1 MTIKNILIT
10 ITLLSITFGLQSQT
24 SLISGHIPSAFLVN
38 GEVEIQVINLTQS
51 DTIILSPDAS
61 GLYEYN
67 APVGNDYKVSSSVVG
82 GKRYSDFVNG
92 VSTLDQVLIMR
103 HIIQIEETFTTP
115 NIQIAADVNLDGR
128 ITSID
133 IVLLRRLILGINQD
147 FGHPYSWFIRPVT
160 DPTLEAYELI
170 NLQSDATGLDFITIK
185 LGDVN
190 GNATFD

>member
-38 GEVEIQVINLTQS
+38 GEVEIQIINLTQP

-67 APVGNDYKVSSSVVG
+67 APVGNDYKVSSRVVG
-82 GKRYSDFVNG
+82 GKRYYDFVNG

-103 HIIQIEETFTTP
+103 HILAVDIFTSP
-115 NIQIAADVNLDGR
+115 NKLIAADVNLDGK
-128 ITSID
+128 ITSTD
-133 IVLLRRLILGINQD
+133 LVLARRLILGINQD
-147 FGHPYSWFIRPVT
+147 FGHPYSWFIRPIT

-190 GNATFD
+190 STSVID

>member
-1 MTIKNILIT
+1 MTIKHILIT
-10 ITLLSITFGLQSQT
+10 ITLMSITFGLRSQT

-38 GEVEIQVINLTQS
+38 AEVEIQVINLTQP
-51 DTIILSPDAS
+51 DTIILTPDAS

-103 HIIQIEETFTTP
+103 HILAVDIFTSP
-115 NIQIAADVNLDGR
+115 NKLIAADVNLDGK

-133 IVLLRRLILGINQD
+133 LVLARRLILGIIQD
-147 FGHPYSWFIRPVT
+147 FGHSNSWFIRPIT

-190 GNATFD
+190 GNAVID

>member
-10 ITLLSITFGLQSQT
+10 ITLLSITFGLCSQT

-38 GEVEIQVINLTQS
+38 GEVEIQIINLTQP

-82 GKRYSDFVNG
+82 GKRFYDFVNG

-103 HIIQIEETFTTP
+103 HILAVDIFTSP
-115 NIQIAADVNLDGR
+115 NKLIAADVNLDGR
-128 ITSID
+128 ITSLD
-133 IVLLRRLILGINQD
+133 LVLARRLILGINQD
-147 FGHPYSWFIRPVT
+147 FGHPYSWFIRPIT

-170 NLQSDATGLDFITIK
+170 NLQSDATGLDFIPIK

-190 GNATFD
+190 GTATLD

>member
-38 GEVEIQVINLTQS
+38 GEVEIQIINLTQS

-103 HIIQIEETFTTP
+103 HILAVDIFTSP
-115 NIQIAADVNLDGR
+115 NKLIAADVNLDGR

-133 IVLLRRLILGINQD
+133 LVLARRLILGIIQD

-190 GNATFD
+190 GTATFD

>member
-1 MTIKNILIT
+1 MTIKHILIT

-51 DTIILSPDAS
+51 DTIILTPDAS

-103 HIIQIEETFTTP
+103 HILAVDIFTSP
-115 NIQIAADVNLDGR
+115 NKLLAADVNLDGR

-133 IVLLRRLILGINQD
+133 LVLARRLILGIIQD
-147 FGHPYSWFIRPVT
+147 FGHPYSWFIRPIT

-190 GNATFD
+190 GTSTFD

>member
-10 ITLLSITFGLQSQT
+10 ITLLSFTFGLCSQT

-38 GEVEIQVINLTQS
+38 GEVEIQIINLTQP

-103 HIIQIEETFTTP
+103 HMLEVVIFTSP
-115 NIQIAADVNLDGR
+115 DKLIAADVNLDGR
-128 ITSID
+128 ITSLD
-133 IVLLRRLILGINQD
+133 LVLARRLILGINQD
-147 FGHPYSWFIRPVT
+147 FGHPYSWFIRPIT

-185 LGDVN
+185 IGDVN
-190 GNATFD
+190 GTATLD

>member
-38 GEVEIQVINLTQS
+38 GEVEIQIINLTQS
-51 DTIILSPDAS
+51 DTIILTPDAS

-103 HIIQIEETFTTP
+103 HILAVDIFTSP
-115 NIQIAADVNLDGR
+115 NKLIAADVNLDGR

-133 IVLLRRLILGINQD
+133 LVLARRLILGIIQD
-147 FGHPYSWFIRPVT
+147 FGHPYSWFIRPIT

-190 GNATFD
+190 GTSTFD

>member
-10 ITLLSITFGLQSQT
+10 ITLLSITFGLHSQT
-24 SLISGHIPSAFLVN
+24 SIISGHIPSAFLAN
-38 GEVEIQVINLTQS
+38 AEVEIQVINLTQS
-51 DTIILSPDAS
+51 DTIILTPDAS

-82 GKRYSDFVNG
+82 GKRYNDFLNG

-103 HIIQIEETFTTP
+103 HILAVDIFTSP
-115 NIQIAADVNLDGR
+115 NKLIAADVNLDGK

-133 IVLLRRLILGINQD
+133 LVLARRLILGIIQD
-147 FGHPYSWFIRPVT
+147 FGHPYSWFIRPIS

-190 GNATFD
+190 GTSTFD

>member
-38 GEVEIQVINLTQS
+38 GEVEIQIINLTQS
-51 DTIILSPDAS
+51 DTIILTPDAS

-103 HIIQIEETFTTP
+103 HILAVDIFTSP
-115 NIQIAADVNLDGR
+115 NKLIAADVNLDGR

-133 IVLLRRLILGINQD
+133 LVLARRLILGIIQD

-185 LGDVN
+185 LGDIN
-190 GNATFD
+190 GTATFD